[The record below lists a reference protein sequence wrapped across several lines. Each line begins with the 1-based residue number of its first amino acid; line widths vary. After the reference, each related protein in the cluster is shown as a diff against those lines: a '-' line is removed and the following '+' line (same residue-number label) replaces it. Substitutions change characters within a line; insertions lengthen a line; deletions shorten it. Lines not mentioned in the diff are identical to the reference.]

1 MQTDDLTLHV
11 SVRDQRLDL
20 RAGERL
26 LASYPVST
34 SRFGLGF
41 EEGSKKTPSGR
52 FRISEKI
59 GAGSPPGTVFRGR
72 VPLAPNDPLPET
84 EDLILSRILW
94 LDGIEPQNANT
105 HDRFIYIH
113 GTNHEDDIG
122 RPGSHGCVRMKSADL
137 IALFEQ
143 IPLGAEVVIEA

>member
-1 MQTDDLTLHV
+1 
-11 SVRDQRLDL
+11 VRDQRLDL

-94 LDGIEPQNANT
+94 LD
-105 HDRFIYIH
+105 
-113 GTNHEDDIG
+113 EDDIG